1 MSCWTFGTP
10 RAIDLSEASG
20 QPYKPVPALKKE
32 RSTLKD
38 GFCIHYDDSRYKLKY
53 TAISRKVVRKN
64 VQATTLKSNMGY
76 A

>member
-1 MSCWTFGTP
+1 MSCWTFGIP

-20 QPYKPVPALKKE
+20 RPYKPGPALKKE

-38 GFCIHYDDSRYKLKY
+38 GFCIRYDDSRYKLKY
-53 TAISRKVVRKN
+53 TAISRKVVGKN